1 MRKHA
6 RRTYEQ
12 DVLLSRYQPEGPFP
26 LVLVLDHLKAGFNVG
41 KIIRTANAF
50 GLREVHLVGIGVF
63 DPGPAKGALRHTLT
77 RTFSTFAESHA
88 SLKAQGYSF
97 FALEL
102 LGQRALGSTPFPEK
116 TAFIMGH
123 EEYGLSFAVEEFPDV
138 NYLHI
143 PQFGNVD
150 SLNVSI
156 AAALA
161 SFEYLRQREFR
172 VPEGYIRRPSG
183 KSVDLPSHPGEL
195 PA

>member
-6 RRTYEQ
+6 RRKYEQ
-12 DVLLSRYQPEGPFP
+12 DILLSRYQPEGPFP

-50 GLREVHLVGIGVF
+50 GIREVHLIGIGAF

-77 RTFSTFAESHA
+77 RKFASFGESHA
-88 SLKAQGYSF
+88 LLRSQGYTLY
-97 FALEL
+97 ALEL
-102 LGQRALGSTPFPEK
+102 LGQQALGRTEFPEK
-116 TAFIMGH
+116 AAFVMGH
-123 EEYGLSFAVEEFPDV
+123 EEFGLSFSPEEFPDV
-138 NYLHI
+138 RYLHI

-161 SFEYLRQREFR
+161 CFEYLRQREFR
-172 VPEGYIRRPSG
+172 APEGYVRPPSG
-183 KSVDLPSHPGEL
+183 KHVELPSRPGEL
-195 PA
+195 P